1 MVGYFELVAYFTHLT
16 KFYTII
22 TRIQD
27 YFFVPIMSIT
37 VSVLKYILT
46 ESRVFILVC
55 KNKTLKRTIWLPG
68 HIQDG

>member
-16 KFYTII
+16 KFYRI
-22 TRIQD
+22 TTHIQD
-27 YFFVPIMSIT
+27 YFFVPKMSII

-46 ESRVFILVC
+46 
-55 KNKTLKRTIWLPG
+55 